1 MNSLDEI
8 RINADAYRELSNSS
22 KLLLV
27 HVWNRV
33 VVAAIVF
40 HYAHHTLLQH

>member
-1 MNSLDEI
+1 LS
-8 RINADAYRELSNSS
+8 ELSNSS

-27 HVWNRV
+27 YVWDLV

-40 HYAHHTLLQH
+40 HHAHHALLQC